1 MRLDINL
8 ATRPYED
15 ARQFWLRWGG
25 GIGLLGILTLA
36 LLYTAFAGW
45 SATQKD
51 RRLEQKYQDQIAA
64 RDQERARAEATLN
77 LPQNREVRDRSQFL
91 NGLFE
96 RKAFS
101 WTRVFEELERVM
113 PGGLHIVSIKPK
125 ITPENELALSLDVA
139 GNSRDRALELVRR
152 MESSPSFRQ
161 TRIDQEAPS
170 SNNTSQDTVKFTIS
184 ALYVP
189 QPPETNAGTTPSH
202 NEEPL
207 AMKNRPH
214 TTKLHAGAA
223 APADQSRM
231 LAMRP
236 TTQTPA
242 GHPPA
247 LNPAPAWK
255 NPAGQKRASLKGG
268 AR

>member
-36 LLYTAFAGW
+36 LLYAAFAGW
-45 SATQKD
+45 SSTLKD
-51 RRLEQKYQDQIAA
+51 RRLEQQYENQIAA
-64 RDQERARAEATLN
+64 RDQERARAQAMLD

-91 NGLFE
+91 NALFE

-113 PGGLHIVSIKPK
+113 PGGLHVVSIAPK
-125 ITPENELALSLDVA
+125 ITPGNALAINLDVA
-139 GNSRDRALELVRR
+139 GTSRESALELVRR

-161 TRIDQEAPS
+161 TQIDEESPGSAS
-170 SNNTSQDTVKFTIS
+170 NTSRDTVKFRIS

-189 QPPETNAGTTPSH
+189 QAPETNTGASPALGAGPS
-202 NEEPL
+202 
-207 AMKNRPH
+207 ATATRPR
-214 TTKLHAGAA
+214 TSKLNAGVAA
-223 APADQSRM
+223 SPGQSTM
-231 LAMRP
+231 MAMRP
-236 TTQTPA
+236 AMHPSG
-242 GHPPA
+242 GHPPG
-247 LNPAPAWK
+247 WK
-255 NPAGQKRASLKGG
+255 NPAWQKRATGQGG
-268 AR
+268 TR

>member
-8 ATRPYED
+8 ASRPYED

-25 GIGLLGILTLA
+25 GIGLLAILTLA
-36 LLYTAFAGW
+36 LLYTAFSGW

-51 RRLEQKYQDQIAA
+51 RRLEQKYRDQIAA

-91 NGLFE
+91 NALFE

-113 PGGLHIVSIKPK
+113 PGGLHLVSIKPK

-139 GNSRDRALELVRR
+139 GNSRDHALELVRR
-152 MESSPSFRQ
+152 MESSPAFRQ
-161 TRIDQEAPS
+161 TEIESEAPS
-170 SNNTSQDTVKFTIS
+170 RATSASQDTIEFTIS

-189 QPPETNAGTTPSH
+189 QPPETNAEAQPHPS
-202 NEEPL
+202 
-207 AMKNRPH
+207 AMKNQSH
-214 TTKLHAGAA
+214 TSKLHVGAA
-223 APADQSRM
+223 AAGRSGM
-231 LAMRP
+231 MTMR
-236 TTQTPA
+236 TQRPFA
-242 GHPPA
+242 HPST
-247 LNPAPAWK
+247 WK
-255 NPAGQKRASLKGG
+255 NPAGQKQASIQGG